1 MRDDR
6 GVPRPN
12 RTTVALLGV
21 LLPIAIATIVG
32 LVLLWPSGVRPDAG
46 TVDFGADYPHARVTA
61 VETSTCAGA
70 NEDRKADGTIPDKV
84 PCTQVSAVLTS
95 SAEAGTVVKV
105 WTPATISAA
114 DVPVGTRLVLL
125 RYPPTTTDEEAW
137 AWYDFDRGIPLTAL
151 AIAFAVAVV
160 AVARF
165 RGLRAL
171 LGLAIAFGVIGAF
184 VLPAVLDGRDAPLV
198 GLVAAAAIM
207 FVVLPLAHGF
217 THRTTTALLGTL
229 TGLGVTAALGILAA
243 KLAHLTG
250 ASTEQSY
257 QLSLAIG
264 RADGSALS
272 GIFVCGVVLAGLG
285 VLNDV
290 TITQASALWELRAAD
305 PTANRRSLFT
315 SAMRIGRD
323 HIASTVYTIA
333 FAYAGA
339 ALPVLLLVEVFRF
352 PLLQTLTS
360 GEFAEEIARTAV
372 SSIGLVLAIPIT
384 TAIGALVVTTI
395 PATRTR
401 SGRHSGAADLHGHS
415 HSA

>member
-1 MRDDR
+1 M
-6 GVPRPN
+6 PRPS
-12 RTTVALLGV
+12 RTTTALLAV
-21 LLPIAIATIVG
+21 LLPIAIATVVG
-32 LVLLWPSGVRPDAG
+32 LVLLWPSGAHQPTGV
-46 TVDFGADYPHARVTA
+46 VDFGAEYPKARVTA
-61 VETSTCAGA
+61 VETTTCAGA

-84 PCTQVSAVLTS
+84 PCTQVTAVLTS
-95 SAEAGTVVKV
+95 STQVGNVVKV
-105 WTPATISAA
+105 WTPATIAAA
-114 DVPVGTRLVLL
+114 DVPLGTRLVLL

-137 AWYDFDRGIPLTAL
+137 SWYDFDRGIPLSAL

-171 LGLAIAFGVIGAF
+171 VGLAIAFGVIGAF
-184 VLPAVLDGRDAPLV
+184 VLPAVLEGRDAPLV
-198 GLVAAAAIM
+198 GLVAASAIM

-229 TGLGVTAALGILAA
+229 TGLSVTAALGVLAA

-384 TAIGALVVTTI
+384 TAIGALVVTTL
-395 PATRTR
+395 PAARA
-401 SGRHSGAADLHGHS
+401 RHSGTPALHSHGHS
-415 HSA
+415 A

>member
-1 MRDDR
+1 MIG
-6 GVPRPN
+6 GVPRLS
-12 RTTVALLGV
+12 RTTTALLAA

-32 LVLLWPSGVRPDAG
+32 LVLLWPTGARHDAG
-46 TVDFGADYPHARVTA
+46 TVNLGADYPKARVTA
-61 VETSTCAGA
+61 VETTKCQGA
-70 NEDRKADGTIPDKV
+70 NEDRRADGTIPDTV
-84 PCTQVSAVLTS
+84 PCTQVTAVLTS
-95 SAEAGTVVKV
+95 SSEAGNVVKV
-105 WTPATISAA
+105 WTPATIGAA
-114 DVPVGTRLVLL
+114 DVPTGTDLVLIH
-125 RYPPTTTDEEAW
+125 YPPTTTDQEAW
-137 AWYDFDRGIPLTAL
+137 AWYDFDRRIPLSGL

-171 LGLAIAFGVIGAF
+171 VGLGIAFGVIGGF
-184 VLPAVLDGRDAPLV
+184 VLPAVIQGESAPLV
-198 GLVAAAAIM
+198 GIVAASAIM

-229 TGLGVTAALGILAA
+229 SGLVVTGGLGLLAA
-243 KLAHLTG
+243 KVAHLTG
-250 ASTEQSY
+250 TSTEESY

-264 RADGSALS
+264 RTDGSALA

-339 ALPVLLLVEVFRF
+339 ALPVLLLVEVFQY

-360 GEFAEEIARTAV
+360 GVFAEEIARTAV

-384 TAIGALVVTTI
+384 TAIGALVVTTL
-395 PATRTR
+395 PAARAR
-401 SGRHSGAADLHGHS
+401 GGRHSDSPVPHGHG
-415 HSA
+415 HGA

>member
-1 MRDDR
+1 M
-6 GVPRPN
+6 PRLN
-12 RTTVALLGV
+12 RTTVALLAV
-21 LLPIAIATIVG
+21 LLPIAVATIVG
-32 LVLLWPSGVRPDAG
+32 LVLLWPSGARPSTG
-46 TVDFGADYPHARVTA
+46 IVDLGADYPKARVTA
-61 VETSTCAGA
+61 VETTACQGV
-70 NEDRKADGTIPDKV
+70 NEDRRADGSIPDTV
-84 PCTQVSAVLTS
+84 PCTQVTAVLTS
-95 SAEAGTVVKV
+95 SDRAGTSVQV
-105 WTPATISAA
+105 WTPATVAA
-114 DVPVGTRLVLL
+114 DDVPKGTNIVLL

-137 AWYDFDRGIPLTAL
+137 AWYDYDRGLPLSVL
-151 AIAFAVAVV
+151 VFAFAVAVV

-171 LGLAIAFGVIGAF
+171 VGLAIAFGVIGAF
-184 VLPAVLDGRDAPLV
+184 VLPAVLEGRDAPMV

-229 TGLGVTAALGILAA
+229 TGLAVTAALGAAAA
-243 KLAHLTG
+243 KAAHLTG
-250 ASTEQSY
+250 TSTEQSY

-272 GIFVCGVVLAGLG
+272 GIFVCGVILAGLG

-305 PTANRRSLFT
+305 PTANRRSLFAG
-315 SAMRIGRD
+315 AMRIGRD

-333 FAYAGA
+333 FAYTGA
-339 ALPVLLLVEVFRF
+339 ALPILLMVEVFRY

-372 SSIGLVLAIPIT
+372 SSIGLVLAIPLT
-384 TAIGALVVTTI
+384 TAIGAVVVTSV
-395 PATRTR
+395 PAARIR
-401 SGRHSGAADLHGHS
+401 AGHGAGGPGSHS
-415 HSA
+415 HGV